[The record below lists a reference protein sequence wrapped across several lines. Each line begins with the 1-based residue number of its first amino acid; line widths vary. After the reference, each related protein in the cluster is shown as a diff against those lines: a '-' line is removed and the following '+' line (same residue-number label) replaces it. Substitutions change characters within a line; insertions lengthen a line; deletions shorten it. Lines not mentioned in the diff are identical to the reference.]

1 MITVEGTLVPV
12 AYGNGRTFELWS
24 DTWRIPLAM
33 NERLLPLAR
42 KCVWEDVRI
51 ALKQVVEK
59 SIYDVQS
66 IRKLQD
72 MDESDGT
79 LIGNNRDEEDWDRI
93 VSRYGKLEMAV

>member
-1 MITVEGTLVPV
+1 M
-12 AYGNGRTFELWS
+12 
-24 DTWRIPLAM
+24 
-33 NERLLPLAR
+33 
-42 KCVWEDVRI
+42 
-51 ALKQVVEK
+51 
-59 SIYDVQS
+59 YDVQS